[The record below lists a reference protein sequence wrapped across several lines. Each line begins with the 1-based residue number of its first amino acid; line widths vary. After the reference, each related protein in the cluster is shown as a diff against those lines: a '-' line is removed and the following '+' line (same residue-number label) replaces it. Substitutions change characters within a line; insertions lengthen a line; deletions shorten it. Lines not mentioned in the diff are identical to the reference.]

1 MITVKEERV
10 YNRASLAINVTSS
23 CSLTV
28 FKSRLKTH
36 IFRQTF
42 NLSD

>member
-1 MITVKEERV
+1 MDDRKRKS
-10 YNRASLAINVTSS
+10 SLKSS
-23 CSLTV
+23 Q
-28 FKSRLKTH
+28 KTH

>member
-1 MITVKEERV
+1 
-10 YNRASLAINVTSS
+10 
-23 CSLTV
+23 
-28 FKSRLKTH
+28 LKTH